1 MNILR
6 VDLDAR
12 VISLANEAWPLFGLS
27 SRGYNRRRGSDATT
41 TAFCGAYATLPHWLE
56 YVAFG
61 GFTAR
66 CSLQVRSIL
75 HVNPPPVCCLQL
87 KGVGGGG
94 WLVKNEAYDDFCHP
108 STAKSFKSHT
118 QLVILAPLFLC
129 TRKRQKN
136 KLHTWLPTFSSSF
149 YTWDLMA
156 LYPETLSYSLTTN
169 FLLLHGANWGDWS
182 VSHVAKYKK
191 KNAQNRKVN

>member
-1 MNILR
+1 M
-6 VDLDAR
+6 
-12 VISLANEAWPLFGLS
+12 
-27 SRGYNRRRGSDATT
+27 
-41 TAFCGAYATLPHWLE
+41 
-56 YVAFG
+56 
-61 GFTAR
+61 
-66 CSLQVRSIL
+66 
-75 HVNPPPVCCLQL
+75 
-87 KGVGGGG
+87 
-94 WLVKNEAYDDFCHP
+94 VKNEAYDDFCHP
-108 STAKSFKSHT
+108 STAESFKSHT

-191 KNAQNRKVN
+191 KNAQNRKGQLKLILPLAGNPFLLLDNKLSPPLCSQMVRRHHWPL